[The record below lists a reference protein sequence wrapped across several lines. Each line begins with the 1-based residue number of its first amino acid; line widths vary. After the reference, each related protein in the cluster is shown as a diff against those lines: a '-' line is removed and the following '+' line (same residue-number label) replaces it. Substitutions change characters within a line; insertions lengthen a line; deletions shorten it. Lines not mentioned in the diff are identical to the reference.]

1 MITFHIASRRQ
12 PFTVH
17 EDGHIECCVTE
28 WDRAIQVARS
38 QAMKK
43 AWAKRKATNGTPNNN
58 TQPL

>member
-17 EDGHIECCVTE
+17 EDGAIECCVRD
-28 WDRAIQVARS
+28 WDRAINTLRVQTRKRR
-38 QAMKK
+38 QAE
-43 AWAKRKATNGTPNNN
+43 KATNGTPNNN

>member
-17 EDGHIECCVTE
+17 EDGAIECCVTE

-43 AWAKRKATNGTPNNN
+43 AWAKGKATNGTPSNN

>member
-17 EDGHIECCVTE
+17 EDGAIECCVTE

-38 QAMKK
+38 KAMKR
-43 AWAKRKATNGTPNNN
+43 AWEKRKATNGTTNNDSAE
-58 TQPL
+58 L